1 MNYKMETTTI
11 AITREIKERIME
23 LGNKGETY
31 SEIIG
36 RLIKSARERQLSD
49 LLMDEENTISI
60 DKALQNAKKRWQK

>member
-60 DKALQNAKKRWQK
+60 DEALQNAKKRWQK

>member
-1 MNYKMETTTI
+1 METTTI
-11 AITREIKERIME
+11 AITREIKEKMME

-31 SEIIG
+31 SEIIE

-60 DKALQNAKKRWQK
+60 DEALQNAKKRWQK